1 MDPNAHSA
9 SAPIDRS
16 SHEEHTIDR
25 VIRLAFA
32 GHRDRFEAFVA
43 ALRRVTPPDVEVILR
58 GSAVTGSRWGDGA
71 PFDADGPGTSD
82 LDVTFIGAQM
92 LGHWEGFYIP
102 RLHTVP
108 LSVEHPHACPAFV
121 SLRRKLS
128 RLARRPVNLQA
139 TTNLVQYMRD
149 VLFDQPYC
157 TLLHKEET
165 SEEP

>member
-1 MDPNAHSA
+1 MDPNAHST
-9 SAPIDRS
+9 SAPIASS
-16 SHEEHTIDR
+16 SHEERTIDR

-43 ALRRVTPPDVEVILR
+43 ALRRVTPPGVEVILR

-92 LGHWEGFYIP
+92 LEHWEAFYIP
-102 RLHTVP
+102 RMHTVP
-108 LSVEHPHACPAFV
+108 LSDAHPDACPAFAP
-121 SLRRKLS
+121 LRRKLS

-139 TTNLVQYMRD
+139 TTNLVQFARD

-165 SEEP
+165 PEAP